1 MRRSARSSPSGAR
14 RRRNDSTRLSESIR
28 DAQKKARAELRPLEA
43 GNLAAGRR
51 VSSERQAEV
60 GDHAPVAPA
69 RGAVGKELCAVV
81 GAAPGRDR
89 DGREAERLRLAHQDR
104 PQVALRRP
112 RGRRPGRRR
121 GVAERRNDFTTYF
134 IPPTANTNTTMH
146 YNITLSPQ
154 PRPPPHRHPA

>member
-69 RGAVGKELCAVV
+69 RGAVGKELWAVV

-89 DGREAERLRLAHQDR
+89 DGREAERLGRAPQDR
-104 PQVALRRP
+104 ATAESLRP
-112 RGRRPGRRR
+112 RGGGP
-121 GVAERRNDFTTYF
+121 
-134 IPPTANTNTTMH
+134 
-146 YNITLSPQ
+146 
-154 PRPPPHRHPA
+154 